1 MWSKYRVKCPLYYI
15 MFLRLFKMIERNI
28 SRLLKKSKKSILLLG
43 PRQTGKS
50 TLIRSLNSEL
60 NINLALE
67 STFLKFARNPDELI
81 QRLSAKKYKIVFID
95 EIQRLP
101 GLLNTIQV
109 IIDEDKN
116 ALRFYLTGS
125 SARKLKRGQANLLPG
140 RIHTYFLGALT
151 SKELNY
157 KINTKEALST
167 GLLPGIW
174 TEKDIQEKHKTLR
187 SYASIYLKE
196 EIQAEALTK
205 NIEGFS
211 RFLFVLAAEAGKF
224 LDITKLSS
232 QASIPRQSALRYFEI
247 LEDTLIVQ
255 RCSSFRKS
263 ERTRLIQ
270 SPRFFFFDTGVL
282 NALLDNFIVSQD
294 RIGLLFENLIFDQIF
309 NSAQAMDKPVRISS
323 YRTEHGAEVDFI
335 LEKDGMVFAIEAK
348 ASLNIRKSDLR
359 GFKSFAEYYGKKH
372 KQYIAYLGNEPKVIN
387 GIKILPWQM
396 MLKEIGL

>member
-1 MWSKYRVKCPLYYI
+1 
-15 MFLRLFKMIERNI
+15 MIERNI
-28 SRLLKKSKKSILLLG
+28 SKLLIKSKKSILLLG

-50 TLIRSLNSEL
+50 TLIRSLNPEL
-60 NINLALE
+60 NINLAFE
-67 STFLKFARNPDELI
+67 STFLEFARNPDELI
-81 QRLSAKKYKIVFID
+81 QRLSAKKYKTIFID

-101 GLLNTIQV
+101 RLLNNIQV
-109 IIDEDKN
+109 IIDEVKN
-116 ALRFYLTGS
+116 FPKFYLTGS

-140 RIHTYFLGALT
+140 RIHTYFLGTLT

-174 TEKDIQEKHKTLR
+174 TEKDIQDKHKTLR

-224 LDITKLSS
+224 LDVTKLAS

-255 RCSSFRKS
+255 RCSPFRKS
-263 ERTRLIQ
+263 ERIRLIQ

-282 NALLDNFIVSQD
+282 NALLDNFVVSQD
-294 RIGLLFENLIFDQIF
+294 RIGLLFEHLIFNQIV
-309 NSAQAMDKPVRISS
+309 NGAQAMDKPIRISS

-335 LEKDGMVFAIEAK
+335 LEKDGVVFTIEAK
-348 ASLNIRKSDLR
+348 ASLNIGKSDLR
-359 GFKSFAEYYGKKH
+359 GFKSFTEYYGKKH
-372 KQYIAYLGNEPKVIN
+372 KKYIAYLGNEPKMIDN
-387 GIKILPWQM
+387 IKILPWQM